1 MVMAEEK
8 DGHVFKLIVG
18 LGNPGR
24 RYENTRH
31 NVGFH
36 VVERLAEQAGA
47 TWAFEKRWD
56 AELAKGEN
64 CYFLKPQ
71 TFMNLSGKAVAG
83 IANFF
88 RITPAEILVVFDDV
102 DLPLGGLRLRTSG
115 SAGGHRGVK
124 SIISSLGTDE
134 FARCKVGVGRGGE
147 GEGDLADH
155 VLCKFLVEEQALV
168 EKSLDRA
175 VAAVKDAVSLGIRS
189 AMTEYNRKSPLDAP
203 QELDS
208 EEPEPAAEKGK

>member
-1 MVMAEEK
+1 MAEEQ

-36 VVERLAEQAGA
+36 VVEKLVGVEGA
-47 TWAFEKRWD
+47 TWTFEKRWNAD
-56 AELAKGEN
+56 LAKGED
-64 CYFLKPQ
+64 CYYLKPQ

-88 RITPAEILVVFDDV
+88 KISPAEVLVVFDDV

-124 SIISSLGTDE
+124 SIISSLGTDK
-134 FARCKVGVGRGGE
+134 FARCKVGVGRGEE
-147 GEGDLADH
+147 GQGDLADH
-155 VLCKFLVEEQALV
+155 VLCKFQVEEQPVV
-168 EKSLDRA
+168 EKSLDRT
-175 VAAVKDAVSLGIRS
+175 VAAVKDAVSHGMRS
-189 AMTEYNRKSPLDAP
+189 AMAEYNRKSPLDAP
-203 QELDS
+203 QELES
-208 EEPEPAAEKGK
+208 GESASAAEKGK